1 MANKP
6 FGKQFQCDFSSFQV
20 HFSAIFFSLLAITFQ
35 WSKCQHEGK
44 QVNLNLLSSL
54 MWFVIHSS
62 VCISMQIRKS
72 LSFPLNRLYICGCE
86 GEGDEWRDWASRIT
100 NIQSERA
107 ARGRKKI
114 FNSFVE
120 SYWCCWR
127 HCTPLF
133 TIGWCRYFFFILMS
147 NVFPVFPKS
156 LSVREGYMWSTDKL
170 CHMYA

>member
-1 MANKP
+1 MENGLSNNLRSIWA
-6 FGKQFQCDFSSFQV
+6 FEIRST
-20 HFSAIFFSLLAITFQ
+20 FFIDRRFFF
-35 WSKCQHEGK
+35 HP
-44 QVNLNLLSSL
+44 V

-107 ARGRKKI
+107 ARERKKI